1 MIRRSY
7 YSTRKR
13 PSTRR
18 MRNRQSKKKITSRGK
33 RAGAGKSYKAKTIR
47 RVKTLPYS
55 TIRSMR
61 STAKSILELLA
72 NCSKYSYD
80 VRNKLENPKR
90 RLCKF
95 DQSCYR
101 RNVDHLLTYKH
112 SNENIGQIEIDAYF
126 ECTNIF
132 LEKSWEL
139 YKGNDNQLPTEWY
152 VAISSYLQTP
162 DYSDQ
167 HHLYFN
173 ILANICQHGQEYVQ
187 RYSPRFIENLLVGM
201 EESAVTG
208 MFDIT
213 NRPELMA
220 CLSKM
225 NSPDDRYLSNT
236 ALLSLVK
243 RRNGEN

>member
-13 PSTRR
+13 RSKRR
-18 MRNRQSKKKITSRGK
+18 MKNRQSRKIKSRGK
-33 RAGAGKSYKAKTIR
+33 RAGAGRSYKTRTTR
-47 RVKTLPYS
+47 RIKTLPYS
-55 TIRSMR
+55 TIRSTR
-61 STAKSILELLA
+61 PTSRSILELLA

-80 VRNKLENPKR
+80 VRTKLENPKR

-101 RNVDHLLTYKH
+101 RNIDHLLTYKH
-112 SNENIGQIEIDAYF
+112 SNENIGQTEIGAYF

-139 YKGNDNQLPTEWY
+139 YRSNDNQLPREWY

-173 ILANICQHGQEYVQ
+173 VLANICLHGQEYVQ
-187 RYSPRFIENLLVGM
+187 KYSPRFIGNLLVGM

-220 CLSKM
+220 CLSNM

-243 RRNGEN
+243 RRTDDD